1 MVSAC
6 LSASVQ
12 ELESSLRR
20 AVEAHS
26 KSLQATR
33 QRAAQMLARKDA
45 ALDAARSRRGAEPAV
60 ACAHA
65 SGGGGTE
72 AQGANAQGSCAASA
86 TAAGAAEGGANV
98 LNLSAAPGTRSVGV
112 GTEAALAAEMMGAL
126 LEADGV
132 VASLVSSASLA
143 PDSLASRFAR
153 RIAELEASLERM
165 RESNSALEER
175 RADDEKKRRVL
186 RARVAR
192 QEKGGAADMEY
203 LRNVLLRWFTM
214 APEER
219 ASLFPVICAACAFTP
234 TELAAINRAR
244 EAAAPSS
251 SWLPWR
257 SASSSAVN
265 SRRAFDDGA

>member
-1 MVSAC
+1 M
-6 LSASVQ
+6 
-12 ELESSLRR
+12 
-20 AVEAHS
+20 
-26 KSLQATR
+26 
-33 QRAAQMLARKDA
+33 
-45 ALDAARSRRGAEPAV
+45 
-60 ACAHA
+60 
-65 SGGGGTE
+65 GGGF
-72 AQGANAQGSCAASA
+72 
-86 TAAGAAEGGANV
+86 
-98 LNLSAAPGTRSVGV
+98 
-112 GTEAALAAEMMGAL
+112 ALAAASGRGF
-126 LEADGV
+126 D
-132 VASLVSSASLA
+132 VASANYGMLPANLDDDLRGACPIVASFGGR
-143 PDSLASRFAR
+143 DRSLRGAADR
-153 RIAELEASLERM
+153 LEASLERM